1 MRWCNVE
8 PRLVRDLWPQ
18 VQGHIRRG
26 MKRGYGETF
35 TEEGTLKALEDGR
48 MQMLGLQ
55 DDDAKM
61 IGSIILGL
69 ETRDKGP
76 VLMVLMVAGKWIDEE
91 AAKAQEIIVDHAQ
104 SLGAYKIETISR
116 LGNEKRLKDMGWKSK
131 AVVMEWRL

>member
-1 MRWCNVE
+1 M
-8 PRLVRDLWPQ
+8 RDLWPQ

-91 AAKAQEIIVDHAQ
+91 IAKAEEIIVDHAH